1 MSPPKTYNVI
11 IVPSDHS
18 GTRQVQVSRILLIV
32 AAIVAALV
40 VITMTIF
47 AATYTSI
54 LAEARRAQSLEME
67 NERLSEQVER
77 VNDLSRELEAISG
90 LRAQVFNM
98 LGASDE
104 EETVA
109 SRPRPAGT
117 EAVDTVLGDAERLRT
132 LYAEEARKP
141 FAPRSW
147 PVEGRVRREF
157 SAVPEGS
164 RPAHP
169 GLSFDAAA
177 GETVR
182 AAGAGRVTRLEP
194 MDGSVQLIEIDHGY
208 GFRTRYAGLA
218 HPEVEE
224 GRSVARGQALGRVGG
239 SYELSPN
246 QGSRISQPA
255 LYFELRVDGTP
266 VDPRSYLT
274 PR

>member
-18 GTRQVQVSRILLIV
+18 GTRQVQISRLLLIV

-47 AATYTSI
+47 AATYTSV
-54 LAEARRAQSLEME
+54 LTEARRAQSLEIE

-77 VNDLSRELEAISG
+77 VSEISRELEAISG

-98 LGASDE
+98 LGASEDDGM
-104 EETVA
+104 A
-109 SRPRPAGT
+109 MSRLHPVGP
-117 EAVDTVLGDAERLRT
+117 EAVDAVLSDAERLRT
-132 LYAEEARKP
+132 LYAEDARKS
-141 FAPRSW
+141 FAPRAW
-147 PVEGRVRREF
+147 PVGGRVRREF
-157 SAVPEGS
+157 AAREDGD

-169 GLSFDAAA
+169 GLSFEATA

-182 AAGAGRVTRLEP
+182 SAGAGRVTRLESP
-194 MDGSVQLIEIDHGY
+194 DGLFQNVEIDHGY
-208 GFRTRYAGLA
+208 GFRTLYSGLDRTQ
-218 HPEVEE
+218 VEE
-224 GRSVARGQALGRVGG
+224 GQAVARGQVLGHVGAT
-239 SYELSPN
+239 SEHSRN
-246 QGSRISQPA
+246 QGSRIWQPA
-255 LYFELRVDGTP
+255 LYFELRVDGTA